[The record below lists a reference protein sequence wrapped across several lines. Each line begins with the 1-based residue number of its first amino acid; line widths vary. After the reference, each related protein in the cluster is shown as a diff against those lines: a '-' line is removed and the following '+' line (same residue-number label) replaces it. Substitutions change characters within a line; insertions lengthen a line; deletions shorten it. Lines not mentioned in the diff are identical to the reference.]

1 VPSSDHDRWSTRSGR
16 CGGGSCVARERL
28 RALPR
33 FTRASAKLA
42 AAIQVLLDAADAKED
57 LSVAQV
63 WAEIERVVP
72 RAEVAAALVAI
83 LELAPAPAEEQEDV
97 WRAELVKRYQTVR
110 PFLPL
115 LSEVVA
121 FGAVDAGQP
130 ILDAVRR
137 LPELVGRKT
146 RSAR

>member
-1 VPSSDHDRWSTRSGR
+1 M
-16 CGGGSCVARERL
+16 
-28 RALPR
+28 
-33 FTRASAKLA
+33 
-42 AAIQVLLDAADAKED
+42 
-57 LSVAQV
+57 AQV